1 MTFTDQQL
9 KRMKPKEQWVTEYEA
24 QRYLPRNQRTLIH
37 SNGSYIEAVQLDAF
51 KAGAE
56 WAAQFCF
63 ESARVNLSQEV
74 HNIGNVILGESS
86 NLKELPK

>member
-1 MTFTDQQL
+1 
-9 KRMKPKEQWVTEYEA
+9 MKTKEQWVTEYEA

-56 WAAQFCF
+56 WAAK
-63 ESARVNLSQEV
+63 RVGIFGDTMEIQV
-74 HNIGNVILGESS
+74 HSELLQLTSERVKSMAT
-86 NLKELPK
+86 NLKEIPK